1 MAWRRPRY
9 DVVAWPLGLR
19 DRERTVLG
27 FDGGI
32 SDGPL
37 IDRPYPSASSASRRV
52 TLSYIG
58 HLDGATQVFVGVSAQ
73 YTCAQSLR
81 VTLSYIGHLDGATQ
95 VFVGAS
101 INPGLAR
108 KVTFFG
114 VLHRSRR
121 LAARTICRWCTRA
134 DVRGQA
140 LRYVRS
146 QGAWATVRISTI
158 QLRSEPADS
167 PIDVHH
173 ADVCTQIVSFVAD
186 SDGSWHDQTTAT
198 LW

>member
-1 MAWRRPRY
+1 M
-9 DVVAWPLGLR
+9 VTWPLGLR

-27 FDGGI
+27 FHGGI

-37 IDRPYPSASSASRRV
+37 IDRSYPSASSASQRV

-58 HLDGATQVFVGVSAQ
+58 HLDGATQVS
-73 YTCAQSLR
+73 
-81 VTLSYIGHLDGATQ
+81 
-95 VFVGAS
+95 VGAS

-121 LAARTICRWCTRA
+121 LVTRTICRWCTRA
-134 DVRGQA
+134 DVRGQD

-146 QGAWATVRISTI
+146 QGAWATGRISTI

-173 ADVCTQIVSFVAD
+173 ADVCTQNVSFVAH